1 MTTQTTLLILVTA
14 LGLPAGLHAQAVDGG
29 NPVTKEIN
37 QRLADARQS
46 GSTEEQMLQ
55 RESFARSQSNL
66 PAKANAALA
75 GRGQPTDPAESLRLA
90 AAQAR
95 MDKALANVSAEG
107 RLLLAQNTTP
117 TKKATVVEDDA
128 PPAVIPPSQAKP
140 QPLKPETLAPAAD
153 KKAPKQAIIT
163 ADTNFFDPANSISV
177 FQGNVKAKHPD
188 FDIDCEELEIHMK
201 KTEKKAASGPQIP
214 TSALVD
220 PNNPPPPTTTT
231 TPPPAAADEG
241 QGGIEK
247 AIAKGP
253 MVTIIQKAPDGSTKI
268 GKGRHVTYD
277 GKTGDITLRGMP
289 QIQDGYNMII
299 ATAPETVLVITADSK
314 IRTMG
319 PHETRLVQEGQKPK
333 PKPAPRPTQPV
344 PVTPPAR

>member
-1 MTTQTTLLILVTA
+1 MRTQTTLLTLVTA
-14 LGLPAGLHAQAVDGG
+14 LGLPAGLSAQNIVGG
-29 NPVTKEIN
+29 NRVATEIN
-37 QRLADARQS
+37 QRLSSARQN
-46 GSTEEQMLQ
+46 GTTEEQMLQ
-55 RESFARSQSNL
+55 RESLARSKSDL
-66 PAKANAALA
+66 PAKATAAVA
-75 GRGQPTDPAESLRLA
+75 GRSQPADAAESLRLA
-90 AAQAR
+90 AAKAR
-95 MDKALANVSAEG
+95 MDRTLANVSEEG
-107 RLLLAQNTTP
+107 RMLLAQNTTP
-117 TKKATVVEDDA
+117 AKKATVVEDDA

-140 QPLKPETLAPAAD
+140 QPLKPESLAPAAD

-201 KTEKKAASGPQIP
+201 KSEKKAGTGPKVP
-214 TSALVD
+214 TSALID
-220 PNNPPPPTTTT
+220 PNNPPPTTT
-231 TPPPAAADEG
+231 TPEPAPAAAPEG
-241 QGGIEK
+241 QSGIEK

-253 MVTIIQKAPDGSTKI
+253 MVTIIQKALDGSTKI

-319 PHETRLVQEGQKPK
+319 PHETRLVQADEQPK

-344 PVTPPAR
+344 TVTPPAR

>member
-1 MTTQTTLLILVTA
+1 MKYRSH
-14 LGLPAGLHAQAVDGG
+14 LPALVVAIGFACPLMAQTIET
-29 NPVTKEIN
+29 NEIN
-37 QRLADARQS
+37 LRLEAARAS
-46 GSTEEQMLQ
+46 GSSEEVKLQ
-55 RESFARSQSNL
+55 RESLERSRSNL
-66 PAKANAALA
+66 PAAAMRA
-75 GRGQPTDPAESLRLA
+75 VARRNEPGDAAEAARLA
-90 AAQAR
+90 EAQAR
-95 MDKALANVSAEG
+95 MNRTLANVSAEG
-107 RLLLAQNTTP
+107 RILLAQNSTQP
-117 TKKATVVEDDA
+117 KKATVVDDDA

-140 QPLKPETLAPAAD
+140 QPLKPESLASPVE

-163 ADTNFFDPANSISV
+163 ADTNFFDPSNSISV

-201 KTEKKAASGPQIP
+201 KSEKKAASGPAAP
-214 TSALVD
+214 TTAAID
-220 PNNPPPPTTTT
+220 PTKTPPPTA
-231 TPPPAAADEG
+231 PVADPAPAEA
-241 QGGIEK
+241 QSGIEK

-299 ATAPETVLVITADSK
+299 ATSADTVLVITADSK

-319 PHETRLVQEGQKPK
+319 PHETRLVQADEQPK
-333 PKPAPRPTQPV
+333 PRAAPKPRPSQPV
-344 PVTPPAR
+344 TITPQVQR